1 MGEMPQMYAGDLD
14 SRQAWTLLD
23 TEANAVLVD
32 VRTRAEWTFVGIP
45 DLSSLNREP
54 VCIEWQSFPAMQID
68 PDFVDMLKTEIGT
81 DNLSRPLLFLCR
93 SGSRSRAA
101 AMAMTAE
108 GYTRCFNI
116 ADGFE
121 GPIDQHRHR
130 GGVAGWKAEQLPWHQ
145 G

>member
-1 MGEMPQMYAGDLD
+1 MGDLPQMYAGDLD

-23 TEANAVLVD
+23 SEADAVLVD

-45 DLSSLNREP
+45 DLSSLNRAP
-54 VCIEWQSFPAMQID
+54 VCIEWQSFPSMQID
-68 PDFVDMLKTEIGT
+68 PDFVDTLKTEIGT
-81 DNLSRPLLFLCR
+81 DNSSRPLLFLCR
-93 SGSRSRAA
+93 SGSRSRTA

-121 GPIDQHRHR
+121 GPTDQHRHR